1 MPDRTTIEHAWR
13 GLGPLPHVGEH
24 PGVPFAILLIGV
36 GAAVGVER
44 SGIPG
49 ALVGGAFS
57 ALCVMPIL
65 LIGSVSRSR
74 LSDRIDKNAPLAQP
88 DRAADF

>member
-1 MPDRTTIEHAWR
+1 MRRLLRDAYR

-24 PGVPFAILLIGV
+24 PGVPFAILLIGA
-36 GAAVGVER
+36 GAAVGAER
-44 SGIPG
+44 AGIPG

>member
-1 MPDRTTIEHAWR
+1 MRRLLRDAYR

-36 GAAVGVER
+36 GAAVGAQR
-44 SGIPG
+44 AGIAG
-49 ALVGGAFS
+49 ALAGGAFS
-57 ALCVMPIL
+57 ALWVLPIL
-65 LIGSVSRSR
+65 LIGAVGRSR
-74 LSDRIDKNAPLAQP
+74 LSDRINRKAPLAQP

>member
-1 MPDRTTIEHAWR
+1 MRRLLRDAYR

-36 GAAVGVER
+36 GSAVGAER

-49 ALVGGAFS
+49 ALAGGAFS
-57 ALCVMPIL
+57 ALWVLPIL
-65 LIGSVSRSR
+65 LIGSVYRSR
-74 LSDRIDKNAPLAQP
+74 LSDRIENKAPLAQQ

>member
-1 MPDRTTIEHAWR
+1 MRRLLRDAYR

-36 GAAVGVER
+36 GAAVGAER

-65 LIGSVSRSR
+65 LIGAVSRSR
-74 LSDRIDKNAPLAQP
+74 LSDRFDTKT
-88 DRAADF
+88 RR